1 MLFDLASRSPP
12 AMRTPPLRQGP
23 PLVPTSKPHPVQ
35 PESTGRARLNQ
46 APTVGEGRRPPQ
58 PDDNPGLWPDD
69 AQGGHKYYDIS
80 NGCQEVTPP
89 DLDIHTKPH
98 AKMIVRSSWSEGN
111 YTTKDACCE
120 HLYCSSYDC
129 QSYADSSCKQSKKYT
144 CHRLCEEPDPDPD
157 APSTDPTSKCLST
170 GPLICG
176 QDCEGQKCY
185 RQENCDKIDGK
196 GETDRVYVG
205 DIHKCCVDYMSLNG
219 PLRQTAEYD
228 EPTGEDPVL
237 KKCKHIVANRVT
249 DYPEG
254 EPAVDRGEFPKRH
267 HHK

>member
-12 AMRTPPLRQGP
+12 ATRTAPLPQGP
-23 PLVPTSKPHPVQ
+23 THVPTSKPHQVQ
-35 PESTGRARLNQ
+35 PESTGRAPSQ
-46 APTVGEGRRPPQ
+46 QVPSVGEGRRSLQ
-58 PDDNPGLWPDD
+58 SDDNPGIWPDD
-69 AQGGHKYYDIS
+69 AQGGKKFFDIS

-89 DLDIHTKPH
+89 HLDIHTKPR
-98 AKMIVRSSWSEGN
+98 AKMIIRSSWSEGN
-111 YTTKDACCE
+111 YTNKPDCCE

-129 QSYADSSCKQSKKYT
+129 QSYADSSCDRSKKYK
-144 CHRLCEEPDPDPD
+144 CHRRCEDPDPD
-157 APSTDPTSKCLST
+157 DGDAPSTEGTSKCLST

-176 QDCEGQKCY
+176 QDCEGRKCY
-185 RQENCDKIDGK
+185 EQDTCQKIDGK

-219 PLRQTAEYD
+219 PLRQTPAYD
-228 EPTGEDPVL
+228 EPAGEDPVL

-254 EPAVDRGEFPKRH
+254 EPFVDRGEFPK
-267 HHK
+267 